1 MAWKRSDE
9 TPGYNPSEP
18 ASAPRPTS
26 APSLSS
32 TTTASE
38 PARRSSGDR
47 ATIGPSIFIKGD
59 LTGDEDLVIE
69 GRVEGKVDL
78 KQNNVT
84 VGRDGKVKADVYG
97 RVVTI
102 EGEVDGN
109 VFAQEQAVLRQSGAI
124 RGNITAPRV
133 VLEDGSR
140 FKGTIDMEP
149 KERHGGG
156 FQGSG
161 SNRLGSSTS
170 NPSNPSNP
178 SNTASPS
185 SSATSTDA
193 SESPASL
200 SRPAQA

>member
-1 MAWKRSDE
+1 MAWKRSDDL
-9 TPGYNPSEP
+9 PGTHPAEPVPAPPRPNPAPP
-18 ASAPRPTS
+18 AS
-26 APSLSS
+26 PSH
-32 TTTASE
+32 E
-38 PARRSSGDR
+38 PIRTKGER

-78 KQNNVT
+78 KGNNVT
-84 VGRDGKVKADVYG
+84 VGRNGRVRADVFG

-109 VFAQEQAVLRQSGAI
+109 VFANEQAVLRQSGAI

-149 KERHGGG
+149 KDR
-156 FQGSG
+156 QGSVAAHPG
-161 SNRLGSSTS
+161 AQPNRIGAETGR
-170 NPSNPSNP
+170 
-178 SNTASPS
+178 AG
-185 SSATSTDA
+185 
-193 SESPASL
+193 ESPA
-200 SRPAQA
+200 AAKAG